1 MMETSYRVSA
11 ASAAEQSFVLRVYW
25 WMTLGLAITGVVA
38 MATAQTPSLVGAIF
52 GNPALLIGL
61 LVGELVLV
69 VALSAAINR
78 LSPAVAMAMFVVYAG
93 LNGLTLSILFLVYT
107 QASLTSTFFVT
118 AGTFGAMS
126 VYGYTTKR
134 DLTSLG
140 SICLMGLSG
149 LILASVVNLFLHNG
163 TVYWMVTYGG
173 ILIFVGLTAYD
184 TQKIKEIGL
193 TIGPDGLLQRK
204 AAVLGALRLYL
215 DFINLFLL
223 LLRLLGRRR

>member
-140 SICLMGLSG
+140 SICLMGLFG

-163 TVYWMVTYGG
+163 TVYWIVTYGG

-193 TIGPDGLLQRK
+193 TIGPDGGLQQK